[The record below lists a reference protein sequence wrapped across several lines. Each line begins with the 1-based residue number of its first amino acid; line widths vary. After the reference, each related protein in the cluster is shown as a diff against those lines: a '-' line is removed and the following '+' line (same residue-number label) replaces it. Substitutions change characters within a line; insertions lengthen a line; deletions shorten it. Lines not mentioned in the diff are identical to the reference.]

1 MDTQRAME
9 ISALIDGEVEEHEV
23 REAIR
28 ASLDDPERW
37 RTYLLIGEAMRGE
50 TAPRLDLTE
59 AVMARLAEE
68 PVVLAPRNLR
78 ERRPR
83 HHPLLALAA
92 SVAGVAV
99 VGWVALTGAPQP
111 IGSETK
117 LVTAGTPSVMI
128 ASAVP
133 PAPTFRNESAPGGT
147 SAIPP
152 APTFRN
158 ESAPGGTPAIP
169 PAPTLSNA
177 VPTAS
182 ADMQEYL
189 LAHQAQAATVRL
201 GEAARQIRTVALTAT
216 HP

>member
-133 PAPTFRNESAPGGT
+133 PAPP
-147 SAIPP
+147 
-152 APTFRN
+152 FRN